1 MSGIIETPYMAARR
15 KLHALRSKQ
24 DGVELTSIQHPP
36 LAKKKGKKKA
46 KKKAG

>member
-24 DGVELTSIQHPP
+24 DGVELTSIAHP
-36 LAKKKGKKKA
+36 AKKKGKKKA